1 MRVSLDCKHK
11 PPKVRGEQLP
21 RILGFVETI
30 ASFAL
35 LGLMTLVCSSIIS
48 RWLFNLPF
56 SDWFDFSRLLLGIAV
71 FWGIAAACARDDH
84 IRGDVIWSHLP
95 LRLQHWVDAF
105 GRVLILIFVA
115 ALIWKLFEKTA
126 DVRATAQE
134 TAELRLKIWPFY
146 GLAWLSTLLA
156 GLVLVL
162 QLWLGIHRFR
172 EQTMTAAPQDETVQ

>member
-1 MRVSLDCKHK
+1 MNK
-11 PPKVRGEQLP
+11 
-21 RILGFVETI
+21 ILGLVEAV
-30 ASFAL
+30 ASLAL
-35 LGLMTLVCSSIIS
+35 LGLMTLVCSSITS

-84 IRGDVIWSHLP
+84 IRGDIVWNHLP

-126 DVRATAQE
+126 DVHATGQE

-156 GLVLVL
+156 GTVLVL
-162 QLWLGIHRFR
+162 QIWLGIDRFR
-172 EQTMTAAPQDETVQ
+172 ERTTTAAPRDEAVR